1 MLARG
6 TLGGT
11 CCHVIHH
18 SWQLSYIT
26 ADSMPRDLEPVAE
39 AELSRVTCSAIIQNN
54 LTLLQIRDKL
64 HKYGI
69 GSSAWWPSSY
79 QKQPSNRTKC
89 MKLHL
94 FVNSENLWLSKR
106 KPAKWVLLPPWL
118 PPECTCWCCSD
129 GESKQSIRQHLKA
142 APDYTCIWD
151 HTLSKKERKRESKP
165 IVFQMIW
172 KKISIHRA

>member
-94 FVNSENLWLSKR
+94 FVNSENLWLSKGSQQSESCCLPGFLLNA
-106 KPAKWVLLPPWL
+106 PADAAVMGSPSRAYASTSRPLLTTRAFEIIL
-118 PPECTCWCCSD
+118 CQ
-129 GESKQSIRQHLKA
+129 K
-142 APDYTCIWD
+142 
-151 HTLSKKERKRESKP
+151 KKEREKASP
-165 IVFQMIW
+165 
-172 KKISIHRA
+172 